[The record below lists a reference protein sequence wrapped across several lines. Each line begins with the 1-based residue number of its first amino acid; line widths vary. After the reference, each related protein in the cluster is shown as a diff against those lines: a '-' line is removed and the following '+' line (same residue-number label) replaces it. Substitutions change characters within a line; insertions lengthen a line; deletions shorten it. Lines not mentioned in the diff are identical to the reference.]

1 MQKNIETILAHYGSQ
16 EEWARQWGVT
26 PSAVSQWVAQDDVPI
41 RRLVDIEE
49 LSSGKLTSYIKGG
62 FLVVEAKGA

>member
-26 PSAVSQWVAQDDVPI
+26 PSAVSQWVAQCDVPI
-41 RRLVDIEE
+41 RRLVEIEA
-49 LSSGKLTSYIKGG
+49 LSNGKLTSYISKGV
-62 FLVVEAKGA
+62 LVVDVKGE